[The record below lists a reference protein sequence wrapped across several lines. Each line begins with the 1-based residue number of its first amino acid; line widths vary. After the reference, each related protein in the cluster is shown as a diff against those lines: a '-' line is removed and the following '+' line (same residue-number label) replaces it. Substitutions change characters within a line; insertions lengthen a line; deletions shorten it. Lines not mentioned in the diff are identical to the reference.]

1 MLQQLLHNGPAAAV
15 ENLFCSSILL
25 LLLLLLLL
33 LFDTGNIISDKSN
46 LSDIK
51 TYTYQFLILIY
62 LLLSYFGR
70 TFAFYFNFSFIVFIA
85 NSLHQATYSHTY
97 LVPKMLVFENVLLV
111 LFQSFFKK
119 NLTKKELL
127 YQSLKLL
134 LRLWEDSQHFKLNS
148 NVRSHSVGR

>member
-15 ENLFCSSILL
+15 ENLFCSSIL

-70 TFAFYFNFSFIVFIA
+70 TFAFYFNFSFIVFIV
-85 NSLHQATYSHTY
+85 NI
-97 LVPKMLVFENVLLV
+97 
-111 LFQSFFKK
+111 
-119 NLTKKELL
+119 
-127 YQSLKLL
+127 
-134 LRLWEDSQHFKLNS
+134 S
-148 NVRSHSVGR
+148 N